1 MHISPNHARQRR
13 CRVLM
18 LFSLLAGLA
27 GCTTAGPDYHR
38 PVVQVPA
45 NWVEAGAAMKNSDHD
60 GLRSWWQSFQ
70 DPMLDSLVDQV
81 LARNQDL
88 DIALARLRQ
97 ARAEREQIA
106 SSSGPTVSAG
116 GSGEARRS
124 SKALTSQSGGESWA
138 WHFGFD
144 ASWEPDLFGGT
155 RRALEAAD
163 AGIEALAA
171 DHRALQASL
180 AAELVSSYAG
190 LRATQQRLGIA
201 RDNIRTLVDTER
213 LAGQAHRMGLG
224 TLADVMQ
231 ARAERETAEAQPPLM
246 EADIARFS
254 HAIGVLAGGFPED
267 GHAALAKLSPM
278 LTMRT
283 PVPLSLPSEVIRQRP
298 DLRAD
303 ERRLAAAS
311 AQIGVAE
318 AERFPRFRIPLGIGT
333 TASIIHSLFS
343 GASLAWSAGMQGSQ
357 SLYDGGRA
365 RAGVTAA
372 QANADAA
379 RLVYEKDV
387 RLALRDV
394 EDALVTWTSERQRQ
408 ASLSKAVASS
418 QQALEHSTR
427 LYGRGL
433 SAYLPVL
440 VAQRTVNQARDEQIL
455 SQLEEVRGII
465 ALYRSMG
472 AGQSA
477 RCDTAPCRPGD
488 LSSVKTE
495 LHHGS
500 GTSSPLAFSPK

>member
-1 MHISPNHARQRR
+1 MVMHALLNHRQQRR

-18 LFSLLAGLA
+18 LCSLLAGLSA
-27 GCTTAGPDYHR
+27 CTTVGPDYQS
-38 PVVQVPA
+38 PAVQVPA
-45 NWVEAGAAMKNSDHD
+45 NWVEAGAAMRNRDPD
-60 GLRSWWQSFQ
+60 GLHTWWQSFR
-70 DPMLDSLVDQV
+70 DPMLDSLIEQT
-81 LARNQDL
+81 LTRNQDL
-88 DIALARLRQ
+88 EIALARLRQ
-97 ARAEREQIA
+97 ARAERVQIVSA
-106 SSSGPTVSAG
+106 SGPTVSAG

-124 SKALTSQSGGESWA
+124 SKALTSQPGGTSRA
-138 WHFGFD
+138 WHLGFD
-144 ASWEPDLFGGT
+144 ASWELDLFGGT

-163 AGIEALAA
+163 AGIEALAE
-171 DHRALQASL
+171 DHRALQVSL
-180 AAELVSSYAG
+180 VAELASNYAG
-190 LRATQQRLGIA
+190 LRATQLRLDIA
-201 RDNIRTLVDTER
+201 RDNIRTLVEAER

-254 HAIGVLAGGFPED
+254 HALGVLAGGFPGDWHE
-267 GHAALAKLSPM
+267 ALAKPSPM
-278 LTMRT
+278 LPMRT
-283 PVPLSLPSEVIRQRP
+283 RLPLSLPSEVIRQRP

-311 AQIGVAE
+311 AEIGVAE
-318 AERFPRFRIPLGIGT
+318 AERFPGFRIPLGIGT

-372 QANADAA
+372 QAKADAA
-379 RLVYEKDV
+379 RLVYERDV

-394 EDALVTWTSERQRQ
+394 EDALATWTSERQRQ
-408 ASLSKAVASS
+408 TSLKKAVAAS

-440 VAQRTVNQARDEQIL
+440 VAQRTVNQARDELAL
-455 SQLEEVRGII
+455 SQLEEVRGFI

-472 AGQSA
+472 AGWP
-477 RCDTAPCRPGD
+477 DMP
-488 LSSVKTE
+488 LSQEADQPDGFEKSVQQAAKNA
-495 LHHGS
+495 
-500 GTSSPLAFSPK
+500 AF